1 MHTNS
6 RLLFQK
12 HARGFFRPGVRV
24 LEIGPDQF
32 PSTYCSLVADPSITW
47 DTLDIWQ
54 DARLTYSATSE
65 YSFPAPSDAYD
76 IVLSGQVIEHVR
88 KIWLWIKELTRV
100 CKVGGL
106 VITIN
111 PVSWPYHEHPID
123 CWRAFPEGMRALYED
138 ASLEYSYQ
146 SSSRWR
152 RESTEDTFRAG
163 HRNGSPGC
171 CAMPTK
177 YWVESGFLWS
187 VRMTLLR
194 LARRLSRLTRRSR
207 RLTAQLS
214 GSLRRDSPHHLKIT
228 HRPTCLQIHQIGPYL
243 GR

>member
-1 MHTNS
+1 M
-6 RLLFQK
+6 
-12 HARGFFRPGVRV
+12 RV
-24 LEIGPDQF
+24 LEIGPDKF
-32 PSTYCSLVADPSITW
+32 PSTYCSLVADRSITW
-47 DTLDIWQ
+47 DTLDLWQ

-65 YSFPAPSDAYD
+65 YSFPAPSDTYD

-123 CWRAFPEGMRALYED
+123 CWRVSRRECEPSMRTPR
-138 ASLEYSYQ
+138 SKYSYP

-152 RESTEDTFRAG
+152 RHSIEDTFRAG

-171 CAMPTK
+171 CAMPTE

-187 VRMTLLR
+187 VRTILLR
-194 LARRLSRLTRRSR
+194 LAKRLY
-207 RLTAQLS
+207 
-214 GSLRRDSPHHLKIT
+214 SLNQALQ
-228 HRPTCLQIHQIGPYL
+228 PTLNSAAE
-243 GR
+243 R

>member
-12 HARGFFRPGVRV
+12 HAREFFRPGLRV
-24 LEIGPDQF
+24 LEIGPDKF
-32 PSTYCSLVADPSITW
+32 PSTYCSLVADGSITW

-65 YSFPAPSDAYD
+65 YSFPAPSDTYD

-123 CWRAFPEGMRALYED
+123 CWRAYPEGMRALYED
-138 ASLEYSYQ
+138 ASLERYYYLKNSIARGVRSPAIGLGIEIVMVQ
-146 SSSRWR
+146 KAKDVGDQGSDAAKAPW
-152 RESTEDTFRAG
+152 
-163 HRNGSPGC
+163 NG
-171 CAMPTK
+171 
-177 YWVESGFLWS
+177 
-187 VRMTLLR
+187 
-194 LARRLSRLTRRSR
+194 
-207 RLTAQLS
+207 
-214 GSLRRDSPHHLKIT
+214 
-228 HRPTCLQIHQIGPYL
+228 RPWL
-243 GR
+243 

>member
-12 HARGFFRPGVRV
+12 RAREFFRPGMRV
-24 LEIGPDQF
+24 LEIGPDKF
-32 PSTYCSLVADPSITW
+32 PSTYCSLVADRSITW

-65 YSFPAPSDAYD
+65 YSFPAPSDTYD

-138 ASLEYSYQ
+138 ASLEVLLSIFESLEATQYRRHIPGR
-146 SSSRWR
+146 SSEWQPR
-152 RESTEDTFRAG
+152 
-163 HRNGSPGC
+163 
-171 CAMPTK
+171 
-177 YWVESGFLWS
+177 
-187 VRMTLLR
+187 LLR
-194 LARRLSRLTRRSR
+194 NAYR
-207 RLTAQLS
+207 
-214 GSLRRDSPHHLKIT
+214 I
-228 HRPTCLQIHQIGPYL
+228 L
-243 GR
+243 GRIGFPVECAYDTITIGKKVVQPKTGTAADA